1 MVDLIPA
8 LRAFARTFCR
18 STHDADDLV
27 QETLLKGIANIDK
40 FEPGTRMKS
49 WLFTIMRN
57 THYTRAKIAT
67 REAPGLREC
76 ASPQVAM
83 EPPQE
88 WSMKS
93 LEVQDAIN
101 GLPPRQREVLMLI
114 GVLGVSYEET
124 AEICGCAIGTVKSR
138 LNRARLGLLEHLGE
152 SSPESLLEKQA
163 QLSEI
168 EYRSGG
174 GTA

>member
-1 MVDLIPA
+1 
-8 LRAFARTFCR
+8 
-18 STHDADDLV
+18 
-27 QETLLKGIANIDK
+27 
-40 FEPGTRMKS
+40 
-49 WLFTIMRN
+49 
-57 THYTRAKIAT
+57 
-67 REAPGLREC
+67 
-76 ASPQVAM
+76 M